1 LIVADQA
8 SCGHCLAANAVLPAK
23 LGELTAALAEVLD
36 THTKALDLDDENARQ
51 ERDAYLQLADEQ
63 RQTAAQLL
71 ATSEEMAGYRD
82 LPVARHDPTVM
93 ASAEVA
99 DTFEKFVNVEH
110 ELLALLQ
117 GRVEQDRAML
127 LEMGRQG

>member
-1 LIVADQA
+1 
-8 SCGHCLAANAVLPAK
+8 VLPAK
-23 LGELTAALAEVLD
+23 LGELAAALAEVLD

-51 ERDAYLQLADEQ
+51 ERDAYLQLADQQ
-63 RQTAAQLL
+63 RRAAAQLL
-71 ATSEEMAGYRD
+71 ATSKEMAGYRD
-82 LPVARHDPTVM
+82 LPVASHDPTVM

-99 DTFEKFVNVEH
+99 DIFEKFVNVEN

-117 GRVEQDRAML
+117 GRIEQDRAML